1 MSNTVLGSSNITTQ
15 NITADTLNGFSITDT
30 DNPELSVGGG
40 GAASLVGGINKP
52 WTSSGV
58 YYVDGLVATNDSGTV
73 NAYGRVTVALVVG
86 IAIITFS
93 MEVNDSTSTS
103 SKDFTFGIRPSTL
116 STFNSNIPNITP
128 MEGGT
133 VLYTKKGST
142 TVLDGMNGYG
152 GTFLL
157 IDGHWMFARVYQAG
171 NPALVGGWPTSEFVA
186 GIRMNG
192 VCFGRY

>member
-1 MSNTVLGSSNITTQ
+1 MTVS
-15 NITADTLNGFSITDT
+15 
-30 DNPELSVGGG
+30 
-40 GAASLVGGINKP
+40 
-52 WTSSGV
+52 
-58 YYVDGLVATNDSGTV
+58 
-73 NAYGRVTVALVVG
+73 LVVG

-93 MEVNDSTSTS
+93 ITVNDSSSTS

-142 TVLDGMNGYG
+142 TISDNLNEYG

-171 NPALVGGWPTSEFVA
+171 NPALVGGWPTSEFVT